1 MDPATGIG
9 AAQLALDGFKL
20 GKEAIE
26 SFLGRNDIANLLKDV
41 TRAMRQD
48 ARVPD
53 EKRREL
59 ANSVSG
65 LRVDPGVLGALR
77 AFFDDGRADLLPLI
91 RDRIAEIYEV
101 GGGDY
106 GLPPA
111 EIAELIVEHIG
122 DQAFLAIKDE
132 RRAQHHDQQ
141 VTRNLM
147 ASGFSEL
154 QREARTPPKL
164 VLLTDAPLA
173 IEKAVRALSTEAP
186 QDLMLVG
193 HLIGEPSAGEQA
205 AAMIL
210 QPSDELRAA
219 SYQAWVFLVRHAEQV
234 GRFDAAAVGWEEV
247 SMLRGGHAK
256 SLVNAAIAASIA
268 GEDER
273 STRLLDEAG
282 SVDSNEPKLLIERA
296 ARMDSFEE
304 KFAALDGVTSDDEQE
319 QALIHC
325 HRCLWHLN
333 LEQLDEAEEQAS
345 AAAEIAPEMLQVRM
359 VAANTTIERGREAF
373 REGRPRNDPEL
384 MGAEEECVAVRR
396 ELLRQRRFGESVR
409 TLMLASDASA
419 LRYTRQRAVELLK
432 SATEDELR
440 SSDGAIVLGDAAM
453 RAQDWGYALRAAGF
467 GDPAN
472 PQIKRIR
479 ASALFMMTGA
489 DEPREQLLDV
499 VRASG
504 PDGEVAAI
512 SLLLHSGTRGSEW
525 SDEAEAAVRPE
536 DRRFALMLKAMH
548 RGGVGD
554 LHGARALLQP
564 HEHQDWAK
572 QGLFHVVLLQN
583 DVDEHL
589 ARETLATNPEPW
601 IGVEAARMLV
611 RSGFAKEAEGY
622 VRSIAE
628 GEWFAGE
635 FRCAAIDVMLEV
647 IQAEDRWDEAERWLE
662 LWQVIDVSD
671 PLIGLWR
678 ARVGNRRA
686 RATS

>member
-26 SFLGRNDIANLLKDV
+26 SFLGRNEIANLLKDV
-41 TRAMRQD
+41 SRALRQD
-48 ARVPD
+48 ARVPG

-77 AFFDDGRADLLPLI
+77 AFFDDGRGDVLPLM

-101 GGGDY
+101 GSRNY
-106 GLPPA
+106 GLPAA
-111 EIAELIVEHIG
+111 EIAALIVEHIE

-132 RRAQHHDQQ
+132 RRAQHHDEQ

-154 QREARTPPKL
+154 QREVRTPPKL

-173 IEKAVRALSTEAP
+173 IEKAVRALSTAAP
-186 QDLMLVG
+186 QDLALVG

-210 QPSDELRAA
+210 QPSEELRAA

-234 GRFDAAAVGWEEV
+234 GRFDAASVGWEQV
-247 SMLRGGHAK
+247 SKLRGGHAK
-256 SLVNAAIAASIA
+256 ALVNAAIVASIA
-268 GEDER
+268 GDDER
-273 STRLLDEAG
+273 SAQLLDKAESA
-282 SVDSNEPKLLIERA
+282 DRNEPKLLIELADRKE
-296 ARMDSFEE
+296 SFEE

-345 AAAEIAPEMLQVRM
+345 TAAEIAPEMLQVRM
-359 VAANTTIERGREAF
+359 VAANTTIEHGREAF

-384 MGAEEECVAVRR
+384 KAAEDECVAVRR

-409 TLMLASDASA
+409 TLMLASDAAA
-419 LRYTRQRAVELLK
+419 LRYNRQRAVELLK

-440 SSDGAIVLGDAAM
+440 CSDGAIVLGDAAM
-453 RAQDWGYALRAAGF
+453 RAQDWAFAIRAAGF
-467 GDPAN
+467 GDPAD
-472 PQIKRIR
+472 PQIKRLR

-489 DEPREQLLDV
+489 DEPREQLLDL
-499 VRASG
+499 VRAG
-504 PDGEVAAI
+504 GQDGEVAAI
-512 SLLLHSGTRGSEW
+512 TLLLHSGTRESEW
-525 SDEAEAAVRPE
+525 SDEAQAAVRPE

-548 RGGVGD
+548 RGGAGD
-554 LHGARALLQP
+554 LDGARALLQP
-564 HEHQDWAK
+564 HEHEDWAK
-572 QGLFHVVLLQN
+572 QGLFQVVLMQN
-583 DVDEHL
+583 EVDEQL
-589 ARETLATNPEPW
+589 ARDVLATNPEPW

-611 RSGFAKEAEGY
+611 RSGFAKEVEGY

-628 GEWFAGE
+628 GEWFADE
-635 FRCAAIDVMLEV
+635 FRREAIDVMLEV
-647 IQAEDRWDEAERWLE
+647 IQAEGRWDEAERWFE
-662 LWQVIDVSD
+662 RWQVIDVFD
-671 PLIGLWR
+671 PSIGLWR

-686 RATS
+686 RAAG